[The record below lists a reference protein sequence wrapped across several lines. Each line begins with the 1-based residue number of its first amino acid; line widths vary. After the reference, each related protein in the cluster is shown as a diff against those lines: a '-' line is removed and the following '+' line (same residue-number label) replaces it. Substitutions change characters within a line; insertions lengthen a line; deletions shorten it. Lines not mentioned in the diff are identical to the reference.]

1 MNSQQI
7 TQKSSFSILSSP
19 RRNNG
24 RIVNLFAE
32 FGLNLVCDT
41 FPQPVGKV
49 TRSSG
54 RLRADALMFCSCSGF
69 KPSSYRN
76 SIEFLSQTKFT
87 GCHYSLKSRNR
98 KSMCSVRKT
107 NENASLT
114 AILLNSQSDLHPKF
128 GCRTCS
134 LTRFVSG
141 LRFIFSLSLFIFF
154 RVPTK
159 AWSQVRCISLVKSKI
174 GLLREITR
182 KCKEQQRNAPPVLLL
197 LECKKI
203 FFFRNSMHH
212 LLCNNVSCTTS
223 GQKCCSAYRLHLS
236 LHYKQM
242 IPLVKKCKYTW
253 NTHTNHFVSTFTA
266 HIQVL
271 GNCLF

>member
-7 TQKSSFSILSSP
+7 TQNSSFSILSSP

-41 FPQPVGKV
+41 FLQPVGKIP
-49 TRSSG
+49 RSSG

-69 KPSSYRN
+69 KPSSFRN
-76 SIEFLSQTKFT
+76 SIEFLSPTKFI

-98 KSMCSVRKT
+98 MSMCSVRKT

-128 GCRTCS
+128 GCRTCG

-154 RVPTK
+154 ASPRRPDRRL
-159 AWSQVRCISLVKSKI
+159 ALSKSTI
-174 GLLREITR
+174 
-182 KCKEQQRNAPPVLLL
+182 Q
-197 LECKKI
+197 
-203 FFFRNSMHH
+203 
-212 LLCNNVSCTTS
+212 
-223 GQKCCSAYRLHLS
+223 LS
-236 LHYKQM
+236 F
-242 IPLVKKCKYTW
+242 W
-253 NTHTNHFVSTFTA
+253 
-266 HIQVL
+266 
-271 GNCLF
+271 

>member
-7 TQKSSFSILSSP
+7 TQNSSFSILSSP

-41 FPQPVGKV
+41 FPQPVGKI

-69 KPSSYRN
+69 KPSSFRN
-76 SIEFLSQTKFT
+76 SIEFLSPTKFI
-87 GCHYSLKSRNR
+87 GCHYSLKGRNR
-98 KSMCSVRKT
+98 MSMCSVRKT

-128 GCRTCS
+128 GCRTCG

-141 LRFIFSLSLFIFF
+141 LRFISLFLSLLFSRPHEGLIAGYMRANRLRFTLC
-154 RVPTK
+154 RPQLNKLAAECEAKVLKHAAYLK
-159 AWSQVRCISLVKSKI
+159 AGKSCQWNI
-174 GLLREITR
+174 LL
-182 KCKEQQRNAPPVLLL
+182 
-197 LECKKI
+197 
-203 FFFRNSMHH
+203 S
-212 LLCNNVSCTTS
+212 
-223 GQKCCSAYRLHLS
+223 
-236 LHYKQM
+236 
-242 IPLVKKCKYTW
+242 
-253 NTHTNHFVSTFTA
+253 
-266 HIQVL
+266 
-271 GNCLF
+271 

>member
-76 SIEFLSQTKFT
+76 SIEFLSPTKFT

-128 GCRTCS
+128 GCTTCS

-159 AWSQVRCISLVKSKI
+159 A
-174 GLLREITR
+174 
-182 KCKEQQRNAPPVLLL
+182 
-197 LECKKI
+197 
-203 FFFRNSMHH
+203 
-212 LLCNNVSCTTS
+212 
-223 GQKCCSAYRLHLS
+223 
-236 LHYKQM
+236 
-242 IPLVKKCKYTW
+242 
-253 NTHTNHFVSTFTA
+253 
-266 HIQVL
+266 
-271 GNCLF
+271 